1 MSRRDKG
8 KGKEKDTD
16 KGKGKGRDDDDDV
29 DRYREKG
36 SPLSS
41 SSEEKPKKGGAGQS
55 ESSLS
60 ESISEG
66 YKRVK
71 KATTG
76 KIKNYSSDQ
85 IKASLQN
92 YNTKLSLLGKKPL
105 TISKE
110 ALDVLRSGT
119 AALIQNTF
127 LVVSMRCTDK
137 EGAKIKL
144 SDVETVKQLVFEL

>member
-8 KGKEKDTD
+8 KGKGKEKEKDTD
-16 KGKGKGRDDDDDV
+16 KGKGQRD

-41 SSEEKPKKGGAGQS
+41 SSEEKPKQH

-71 KATTG
+71 KATVG

-85 IKASLQN
+85 IKASLQT
-92 YNTKLSLLGKKPL
+92 YNTNLSLIGKKPL

-110 ALDVLRSGT
+110 VLDVLRSGT

-127 LVVSMRCTDK
+127 LIASTRCTDK
-137 EGAKIKL
+137 EGSKIKL
-144 SDVETVKQLVFEL
+144 SDIETVKQLVHDF